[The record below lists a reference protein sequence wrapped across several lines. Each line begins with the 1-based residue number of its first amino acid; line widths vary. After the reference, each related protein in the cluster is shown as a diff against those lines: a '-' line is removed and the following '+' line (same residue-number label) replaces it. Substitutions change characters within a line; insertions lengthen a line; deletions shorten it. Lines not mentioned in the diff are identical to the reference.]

1 MLLTKKLRI
10 SIKEFIIFFSISD
23 FYKAKIP
30 VCRVGEKKA
39 GDFPSAIRYME
50 YIFYQHIKA
59 AAYIDRHFLKEYNEA
74 DSIRTLYRI
83 CCALPIQ

>member
-30 VCRVGEKKA
+30 VYYTDEQRG
-39 GDFPSAIRYME
+39 
-50 YIFYQHIKA
+50 
-59 AAYIDRHFLKEYNEA
+59 
-74 DSIRTLYRI
+74 
-83 CCALPIQ
+83 